1 MWGMTLNDE
10 AKPKKK
16 RARWIAAACIAV
28 AGVVAVGISPTSA
41 SASALDRPPAQAMGI
56 RW

>member
-1 MWGMTLNDE
+1 
-10 AKPKKK
+10 
-16 RARWIAAACIAV
+16 V

-41 SASALDRPPAQAMGI
+41 SASIERPPMQAMGI